1 MNTEKNTGEAFLP
14 GHTPPPWK
22 FLKQDA
28 KGLGLCAVG
37 VARAKQVP
45 KVSMYTFDNWLR
57 NGAHSGMNYMERWKE
72 QRFDPRHLGV
82 VAGADVVICVAMPYG
97 EGAAKGGLWDYV
109 SNHARGIDYHT
120 TLKKKLRV
128 LQEKIREQFPD
139 ARSRCFVDSGPIL
152 ERTWAM
158 IAGVGTIGKSGM
170 LIVPGTGP
178 SVVLGEIVC
187 AAVPI
192 PTFSA
197 SLSPQFKDC
206 LECRRCI
213 DACPTGAIIKPG
225 IVDARRC
232 LAYHSIENQ
241 TSKVDAEI
249 SDSMRLVFGCD
260 ECVSVCPQ
268 QSDTAFSCLEPLP
281 TEGLCNV
288 TLRSIV
294 TMNTEKFQQQL
305 KGTGL
310 ARTGA
315 KTIQRNARLILRHTR
330 S

>member
-1 MNTEKNTGEAFLP
+1 MP
-14 GHTPPPWK
+14 GYTPAPWK

-45 KVSMYTFDNWLR
+45 EISMYTFDNWLHS
-57 NGAHSGMNYMERWKE
+57 GAHSGMNYMEKWKE

-82 VAGADVVICVAMPYG
+82 VAEADVVICVAMSYG
-97 EGAAKGGLWDYV
+97 EGAAKGGLWEHV
-109 SNHARGIDYHT
+109 SSHARGIDYHT

-128 LQEKIREQFPD
+128 LQETIREQFPD

-152 ERTWAM
+152 ERTWAV
-158 IAGVGTIGKSGM
+158 IAGLGTIGKSGM

-187 AAVPI
+187 ASVPP
-192 PTFSA
+192 PTFFA
-197 SLSPQFKDC
+197 ALPLQFKDC
-206 LECRRCI
+206 LECQRCM

-241 TSKVDAEI
+241 AMEVDAEI
-249 SDSMRLVFGCD
+249 SDAMRLVFGCD

-268 QSDTAFSCLEPLP
+268 QFDAASSSLESPP
-281 TEGLCNV
+281 REGLRNV
-288 TLRSIV
+288 SLSSIV
-294 TMNTEKFQQQL
+294 AMDSDKLQQLL

-315 KTIQRNARLILRHTR
+315 NTIKRNARLILR
-330 S
+330 